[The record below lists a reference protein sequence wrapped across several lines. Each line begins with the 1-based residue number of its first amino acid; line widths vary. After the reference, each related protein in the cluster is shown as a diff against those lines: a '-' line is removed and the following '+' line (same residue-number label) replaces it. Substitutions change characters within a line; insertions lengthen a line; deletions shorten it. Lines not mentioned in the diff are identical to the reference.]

1 MNSSATQLLRRCHR
15 CLQIPA
21 LPKRCNFST
30 GPLLLYPRIRS
41 SMRTNAPRQ
50 PVDFEPPMPPE
61 IEPPQPDEWLDY
73 ITDLSSSR
81 ANQKTKFALEDLE
94 EQFPEPKRKKS
105 KKPKT
110 PKPPPS
116 PVPPQEPPK
125 SINQKFKASK
135 FDIEEGFEFK
145 PPEPTISSTA
155 YRWDVETPTP
165 EELKYAARFF
175 EQYPV
180 RFLWGAEE
188 FANIPD
194 GAVPEV
200 AFLGRSNVGKSS
212 ILNALMA
219 QKGMARTSSKPG
231 RTKQM
236 NAFSVGDARLT
247 LLDMPGY
254 GHGSRE
260 SWGREIM
267 EYLRSR
273 KQFRRAFLLID
284 PIHGFKEV
292 DMMIMEA
299 FADMGI
305 PYQLVLSKTD
315 KLDEPKKKKEKLA
328 TPQINEV
335 FMDVQG
341 VMRDYGGHAGLGE
354 ILATSSEP
362 VKKGINDLRWAI
374 LRATGLLPKPKK
386 KK

>member
-1 MNSSATQLLRRCHR
+1 MNSSAAAAQLLRSCHR
-15 CLQIPA
+15 CLRVPA
-21 LPKRCNFST
+21 PAKRCNFST
-30 GPLLLYPRIRS
+30 RPWLSHPRVRS
-41 SMRTNAPRQ
+41 SMR
-50 PVDFEPPMPPE
+50 VKPE
-61 IEPPQPDEWLDY
+61 AEFGQDLDY
-73 ITDLSSSR
+73 TESISQDELAR
-81 ANQKTKFALEDLE
+81 AFE
-94 EQFPEPKRKKS
+94 ELDREQELPPPKPKKS
-105 KKPKT
+105 KPPQSPET
-110 PKPPPS
+110 LPNLDPPKP
-116 PVPPQEPPK
+116 
-125 SINQKFKASK
+125 INQKFKPSK

-145 PPEPTISSTA
+145 SPEPTISSTA
-155 YRWDVETPTP
+155 YRWDVETPTQDQ
-165 EELKYAARFF
+165 LKYAARFF
-175 EQYPV
+175 ENYPV

-188 FANIPD
+188 FASIPD

-236 NAFSVGDARLT
+236 NGFSVGGARLT

-284 PIHGFKEV
+284 PVHGFKEV

-305 PYQLVLSKTD
+305 PYQMVLSKTD
-315 KLDEPKKKKEKLA
+315 KLDEPKKKKERLA
-328 TPQINEV
+328 TPHINEA
-335 FMDVQG
+335 FMDVQN
-341 VMRDYGGHAGLGE
+341 VMREYGGHAGLGE
-354 ILATSSEP
+354 ILATSSQP
-362 VKKGINDLRWAI
+362 IKKGINELRWAI
-374 LRATGLLPKPKK
+374 LRATGLEPKQKK
-386 KK
+386 K

>member
-1 MNSSATQLLRRCHR
+1 MRVSPESKYLDHIESVGGCPEDELNAVLNNLVDEGLLHK
-15 CLQIPA
+15 
-21 LPKRCNFST
+21 PK
-30 GPLLLYPRIRS
+30 P
-41 SMRTNAPRQ
+41 
-50 PVDFEPPMPPE
+50 
-61 IEPPQPDEWLDY
+61 
-73 ITDLSSSR
+73 
-81 ANQKTKFALEDLE
+81 
-94 EQFPEPKRKKS
+94 KKS
-105 KKPKT
+105 KKPKPPAET
-110 PKPPPS
+110 PPLHS
-116 PVPPQEPPK
+116 SLEPPK
-125 SINQKFKASK
+125 PINQKFKASK

-155 YRWDVETPTP
+155 YRWDVETPNT
-165 EELKYAARFF
+165 EQLKYAARFF
-175 EQYPV
+175 EKYPV

-188 FANIPD
+188 FASIPD

-236 NAFSVGDARLT
+236 NAFSVGGARLT

-284 PIHGFKEV
+284 PVHGFKEV

-315 KLDEPKKKKEKLA
+315 KLDEPKKKRERLA
-328 TPQINEV
+328 TPHINEV

-341 VMRDYGGHAGLGE
+341 VMRDHGGHSGFGE

-362 VKKGINDLRWAI
+362 VKKGINELRWAI
-374 LRATGLLPKPKK
+374 LRATGLEPKK

>member
-1 MNSSATQLLRRCHR
+1 MSTCRMNSSAAQLLRRCHR
-15 CLQIPA
+15 CLQSPTPSKI
-21 LPKRCNFST
+21 CNFST
-30 GPLLLYPRIRS
+30 KPWLSYPRVRS
-41 SMRTNAPRQ
+41 SMRASPESNA
-50 PVDFEPPMPPE
+50 DF
-61 IEPPQPDEWLDY
+61 
-73 ITDLSSSR
+73 S
-81 ANQKTKFALEDLE
+81 N
-94 EQFPEPKRKKS
+94 FPEPGANFSRDELDAVLDDLLSDDLPEESQRSKRIKRES
-105 KKPKT
+105 KPHPIIKPIHNQ
-110 PKPPPS
+110 PPLES
-116 PVPPQEPPK
+116 PK

-135 FDIEEGFEFK
+135 SDIEEGFEFK
-145 PPEPTISSTA
+145 PPEPTMSSTA
-155 YRWDVETPTP
+155 YRWDIETPSA
-165 EELKYAARFF
+165 EQLRYAARFF

-188 FANIPD
+188 FASIPD

-219 QKGMARTSSKPG
+219 SKGMARTSSKPG

-236 NAFSVGDARLT
+236 NAFGVGGARLT

-254 GHGSRE
+254 GHGSRH

-299 FADMGI
+299 FVDMGI

-315 KLDEPKKKKEKLA
+315 KLEEPKKKKDRLA
-328 TPQINEV
+328 TPHINEV

-341 VMRDYGGHAGLGE
+341 VMRDYGGHSGFGE

-362 VKKGINDLRWAI
+362 VKKGINELRWAI
-374 LRATGLLPKPKK
+374 LRATGLEPKK
-386 KK
+386 KKLR